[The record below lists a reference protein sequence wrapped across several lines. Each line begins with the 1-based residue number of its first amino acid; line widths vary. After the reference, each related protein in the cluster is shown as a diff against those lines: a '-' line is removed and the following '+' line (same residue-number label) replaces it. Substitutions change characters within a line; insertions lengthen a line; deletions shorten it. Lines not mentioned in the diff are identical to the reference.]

1 MFYTLLI
8 TINIVI
14 ILYLCYAIARVV
26 LELANEEQNANKM
39 KCNCKTSK
47 VVPNQKSAKEA
58 YNSFSTSLNR
68 LIRNHPESLFTFH
81 IMNHLQPIEKVI
93 NCYLDS
99 QLAANNNI
107 INRN

>member
-8 TINIVI
+8 TVIVVI
-14 ILYLCYAIARVV
+14 ILYLCYAIAKVV
-26 LELANEEQNANKM
+26 FELANEEQNANKS

-68 LIRNHPESLFTFH
+68 LSRNHPESLFTFH
-81 IMNHLQPIEKVI
+81 IMNHLQPVEKVFYG
-93 NCYLDS
+93 YLDS
-99 QLAANNNI
+99 QSQNNNNI
-107 INRN
+107 INQN

>member
-14 ILYLCYAIARVV
+14 ILYLCYAVARVV
-26 LELANEEQNANKM
+26 LELANEEQNANKT